1 MRKLTL
7 LLLLMI
13 STNVSAEWTRVTSV
27 NNGEITFYVDYDTIK
42 KKGHKVQMWKLL
54 DYKTVQVGSDVVRY
68 LSMFSRDE
76 DDCEEK
82 TTRTLDLYSYSGNMK
97 SGDIVSSYS
106 NIKMEAESII
116 PVSIDE
122 VFFKIACGKK

>member
-1 MRKLTL
+1 
-7 LLLLMI
+7 MI

-76 DDCEEK
+76 DDCEEE
-82 TTRTLDLYSYSGNMK
+82 TSRSLDDHGYSENMK
-97 SGDIVSSYS
+97 NGVIVYSFPNHKGEPSSIRP
-106 NIKMEAESII
+106 NTIESLNY
-116 PVSIDE
+116 
-122 VFFKIACGKK
+122 KIACGKK